1 MALKILS
8 TVLMVTL
15 IWPAAA
21 AAAVDYVTQ
30 IKPIFQ
36 HRCYACHGSL
46 KQESGLRLDSGK
58 LIRQG
63 SENGAIVLAGS
74 PEKSELLQ
82 RVTSADADHRMPP
95 IGKPLTGQ
103 EIQRIRDWI
112 AAGSPSP
119 VTEIPEEDPRDHWA
133 FRRPVRTSLPAI
145 SQPEWAYNAVDRFV
159 HVRYDQQK
167 LKPVAD
173 ADPAVLLRRVY
184 LDLVGLPPSPEQ
196 LRVFLADP
204 SQAHYQQVV
213 DHLLASPRYGER
225 WGRHWMDVW
234 RYSDWYGR
242 RKVNDVRN
250 SAPQIWRWRDWI
262 IDSLNSDKSYAKMV
276 REMLAADELAA
287 TDDSAWPATGYL
299 IRNYFSLNPNEWMR
313 HSVEYTGKAFLGL
326 TFNCAHCHDH
336 KYDPI
341 THEDYFRMR
350 AFFEPMGVRQDRVP
364 GQPDPP
370 PYPPYVYSGSRT
382 AVRIGMVRIFDE
394 KPDAKTWLYTG
405 GDERNKDKKRGAIE
419 PGVPAFLADLFPE
432 VKPIELPLSGW
443 YPGARPNIQRVVL
456 DEQQQA
462 VAAAES
468 RAAKVAGL
476 KVDTSGLE
484 KQLTDARGE
493 FDRALQA
500 ALKSGQPGALV
511 GKQSLYLDA
520 LQGRRIVQNRL
531 QNLASLPV
539 GTRISFQLRILKDQH
554 VNFQLVRDSKKNLT
568 ALFVSFV
575 GGKIHSYRPGGGF
588 KDLVAGSYDF
598 GAGQD
603 HFKVTLVIDPP
614 RDQAALTVQLVGSG
628 KLLVEAEPISLN
640 GWNPTKNPGQPFTFD
655 CRTGTKALV
664 DEVELVAGQQRFRW
678 GFEAPRFSDG
688 EDIGGIDGWMIHPQS
703 VAPASSVVS
712 MIAASESA
720 RASYT
725 RLKQAEAALLA
736 ASLGTEVAGRGVTAQ
751 RLKLASLQATIA
763 ADNAKRV
770 KAPVAEIKKLSHE
783 AYRQQLASSLALAEW
798 QVMESRYELGR
809 LQALPDSDKTKA
821 AGIKKYKS
829 QLAAASKQKKEGEV
843 KRAKLP
849 ESVDYTLL
857 SRVTSKRSTG
867 RRASLARW
875 VTDDRNPLTAR
886 VAVNHIWLRHFHS
899 PLVESVYDF
908 GRNGKQPT
916 HPGLIDWLAVEL
928 VDHEWSMKRLH
939 RLMVTSHVYQL
950 SDNRLGADGAMHENA
965 SRDKDNRWL
974 WRRSHGRME
983 AEVIRDSVLMLS
995 GRLDSTVGGQVLL
1008 NTQAMSTG
1016 RRSMYYEVYP
1026 EAGGQTAFAELFDPP
1041 DPGDCF
1047 RRSSTVVPQQAL
1059 ALSNSEL
1066 VHEASGATAGA
1077 IPGKTPDAFIRN
1089 AFVHVLSRPA
1099 RDEELAACREFWDRQ
1114 MQELKDD
1121 KRVRESLVRVL
1132 FNHNDF
1138 VTIR

>member
-1 MALKILS
+1 MA
-8 TVLMVTL
+8 TAA
-15 IWPAAA
+15 PAAD
-21 AAAVDYVTQ
+21 VDYTSQ
-30 IKPIFQ
+30 IKSVFKE
-36 HRCYACHGSL
+36 RCWACHGSL
-46 KQESGLRLDSGK
+46 KQEAGLRLDTGRLVRKGGESGAVVEK
-58 LIRQG
+58 
-63 SENGAIVLAGS
+63 GAVETS
-74 PEKSELLQ
+74 LLLK
-82 RVTSADADHRMPP
+82 RVRAKDPAERMPP
-95 IGKPLTGQ
+95 IGMPLEPA
-103 EIQRIRDWI
+103 EIEAIRRWI

-119 VTEIPEEDPRDHWA
+119 ANEKQEADPRDHWS
-133 FRRPVRTSLPAI
+133 FRQPVRAALPVI
-145 SQPEWAYNAVDRFV
+145 SRPEWAYNAVDRFV
-159 HVRYDQQK
+159 YARYDQQK
-167 LKPVAD
+167 LSPVAD
-173 ADPAVLLRRVY
+173 ASPAVRLRRVY
-184 LDLVGLPPSPEQ
+184 LDLVGLPPSAEQ
-196 LRVFLADP
+196 LQAFLADP
-204 SQAHYQQVV
+204 SQARYCRLV
-213 DHLLASPRYGER
+213 DRLLASPRYGER

-276 REMLAADELAA
+276 QEMLAADELAA

-299 IRNYFSLNPNEWMR
+299 IRNYFSLNPNDWMR

-341 THEDYFRMR
+341 TNEDYFRMR

-394 KPDAKTWLYTG
+394 QPDAKTWLYTG
-405 GDERNKDKKRGAIE
+405 GDERNKDKKRGAIS
-419 PGVPAFLADLFPE
+419 PGVPAFLADLFPA
-432 VKPIELPLSGW
+432 VQPIDLPLSGW
-443 YPGARPNIQRVVL
+443 YPGARPNIQRAVL

-462 VAAAES
+462 VAVAES
-468 RAAKVAGL
+468 RAAKVAGQ

-484 KQLTDARGE
+484 KQLTDARVE

-539 GTRISFQLRILKDQH
+539 GTRITFQLRILKDQH
-554 VNFQLVRDSKKNLT
+554 VNFQLVRDNKKNLT

-588 KDLVAGSYDF
+588 KDFVAGSYDF
-598 GAGQD
+598 GGGQD

-614 RDQAALTVQLVGSG
+614 RDQAALTVQLVGSD
-628 KLLVEAEPISLN
+628 KLLVESEPISLN
-640 GWNPTKNPGQPFTFD
+640 GWNPTKNSNQPCTFD
-655 CRTGTKALV
+655 CRTGTKALI
-664 DEVELVAGQQRFRW
+664 DEVELVAGKQRFRW
-678 GFEAPRFSDG
+678 GFEAPRFHDG
-688 EDIGGIDGWMIHPQS
+688 EDVGGIDGWMIHPQS
-703 VAPASSVVS
+703 VGPASSVVS
-712 MIAASESA
+712 MIAASEPA

-725 RLKQAEAALLA
+725 RLKRVEAALAA
-736 ASLGTEVAGRGVTAQ
+736 ASLGTGVASRGVTAN
-751 RLKLASLQATIA
+751 RLKLASLRATIA
-763 ADNAKRV
+763 ADEARRA
-770 KAPVAEIKKLSHE
+770 KAPAVEIEKLSRE
-783 AYRQQLASSLALAEW
+783 AYRQQLVSQLAIAEW
-798 QVMESRYELGR
+798 QIMEADYELGR
-809 LQALPDSDKTKA
+809 LQVLPKSDKNKD
-821 AGIKKYKS
+821 AGVKKYKQ
-829 QLAAASKQKKEGEV
+829 QLAAAGKRKKEVES
-843 KRAKLP
+843 KRAKTP
-849 ESVDYTLL
+849 ESAGYALL

-875 VTDDRNPLTAR
+875 VSDPRNPLTPR
-886 VAVNHIWLRHFHS
+886 VAVNHIWLRHFNS
-899 PLVESVYDF
+899 PLVESVFDF
-908 GRNGKQPT
+908 GRNGKRPT
-916 HPGLIDWLAVEL
+916 HPRLIDWLAVEL
-928 VDHEWSMKRLH
+928 VEHEWSMKRLH

-950 SDNRLGADGAMHENA
+950 SGTRLGTDRAIHGNA
-965 SRDKDNRWL
+965 VRDKDNLWM

-983 AEVIRDSVLMLS
+983 AEVIRDSVLLLA
-995 GRLDSTVGGQVLL
+995 GRLDTTIGGQVLL
-1008 NTQAMSTG
+1008 NTLAKTTG

-1026 EAGGQTAFAELFDPP
+1026 EAGGNTAFAELFDPP

-1059 ALSNSEL
+1059 ALSNSDL
-1066 VHEASGATAGA
+1066 IHASSGEASRRV
-1077 IPGKTPDAFIRN
+1077 PGESADAFIRN

-1099 RDEELAACREFWDRQ
+1099 RAEEVAACREFWDRQ
-1114 MQELKDD
+1114 MQELKNES
-1121 KRVRESLVRVL
+1121 RVRESLVRVL